1 MKFSKICKKIKN
13 AAKKIKNDKK
23 VKKVFKVAKQV
34 LRIARP
40 VVAPYIAP
48 LANAIP
54 LVDKILMEK
63 LRK

>member
-1 MKFSKICKKIKN
+1 MKFSKIC
-13 AAKKIKNDKK
+13 KKIKNDKK

-34 LRIARP
+34 LPIASP

-48 LANAIP
+48 LTNAIP